1 MSTISPAPHF
11 LPITGVAVNLE
22 AQSLGDLMQADGK
35 LNEKAVMFA
44 LLRRRQPDFI
54 WDCRNDFVEWRRG
67 LSCNVL
73 LNKYQRSFL
82 YTSKVF
88 LSRADIADIPH
99 GQREYSANLPR
110 SSLLLL
116 VARPLGNG

>member
-1 MSTISPAPHF
+1 MSTISPASHF

-22 AQSLGDLMQADGK
+22 AHSLGDLMQPDGK
-35 LNEKAVMFA
+35 LNEKAVIFA

-67 LSCNVL
+67 LSCNIL
-73 LNKYQRSFL
+73 LNKYQRSFV

-88 LSRADIADIPH
+88 LCRADIANIPCTSNAAILLVIA
-99 GQREYSANLPR
+99 RCYSARKRLIVR
-110 SSLLLL
+110 
-116 VARPLGNG
+116 